1 MSLRTTVA
9 APFRHMRKD
18 NLRKS
23 EFVFFIAIEKKWLN
37 KDAAE
42 VLIRRA
48 EDEGLIEVN
57 DGVITPCFPLSEVD
71 IPLGFKPPAGLLDRA
86 DPVQEMIA
94 RIATALNR
102 SQPEVVAE
110 LNEIMSGNFDGRL
123 LSEAA
128 VLILA
133 KRYAVSFDDKYEDL
147 RRSAQ
152 EKK

>member
-1 MSLRTTVA
+1 
-9 APFRHMRKD
+9 MRKGS
-18 NLRKS
+18 LRKS

>member
-1 MSLRTTVA
+1 VSLRTTVA

-18 NLRKS
+18 SLRKS
-23 EFVFFIAIEKKWLN
+23 EFIFFVAIEKKWLN

-42 VLIRRA
+42 LLIRRA
-48 EDEGLIEVN
+48 EEEGLIEMS
-57 DGVITPCFPLSEVD
+57 DGVITPLFSLSEVE

-94 RIATALNR
+94 RISAANSR
-102 SQPEVVAE
+102 SQSEVVAE
-110 LNEIMSGNFDGRL
+110 LNDIASRQFDGRL
-123 LSEAA
+123 IPEAA

-133 KRYAVSFDDKYEDL
+133 KRYAVSFDDKYDDL

>member
-9 APFRHMRKD
+9 APFRHMRKGS
-18 NLRKS
+18 LRKS